1 MKIKKIAQ
9 SSVSYGAGMPVIPEP
24 VDVFLGVRNINLA
37 LDSNPNTVDGWL
49 IRKDNRES
57 PVDKTFAEIALAVL
71 EDWAIKLGYDGIAHV
86 GVFNS
91 RMARSVSGKPLG
103 RISRHAYGRAIDFKG
118 FVLGDK
124 FTPFY
129 EVPHMEEVLS
139 TIIAVAKSKGFKVES
154 LVEGVG
160 KLGKLTTAAWYHIG
174 IYQ

>member
-9 SSVSYGAGMPVIPEP
+9 ATISYGAGMPIVQEP
-24 VDVFLGVRNINLA
+24 VEIFLGVRNVNLA
-37 LDSNPNTVDGWL
+37 LDSNPSSVEGWL
-49 IRKDNRES
+49 IRKDNREA
-57 PVDKTFAEIALAVL
+57 PVDRIFAEIVFAVL

-118 FVLGDK
+118 FVLVDK
-124 FTPFY
+124 FIPFY
-129 EVPHMEEVLS
+129 EVSHMSEILT
-139 TIIAVAKSKGFKVES
+139 TIEALAKSKGFKVERI
-154 LVEGVG
+154 VEGVG
-160 KLGKLTTAAWYHIG
+160 KSGKLTPAAWHHIG